1 MSKKKNLSGV
11 VYSTN
16 PDFHYHYNE
25 ATEPNTLP
33 PQQQNLR
40 IFLETK
46 HRGGK
51 IATVVKG
58 YIGKT
63 EDLEKLGKTLK
74 IKCSSGGSV
83 KDNEIIIQGNFRE
96 KITSILISEG
106 YKAKM
111 AGG

>member
-1 MSKKKNLSGV
+1 MQKKKNISGV
-11 VYSTN
+11 TYSTN
-16 PDFHYHYNE
+16 PNFQYCYHNPE
-25 ATEPNTLP
+25 EPETPP

-51 IATVVKG
+51 TATVIKG
-58 YIGKT
+58 FTGKT
-63 EDLEKLGKTLK
+63 ADLETLGKSLK
-74 IKCSSGGSV
+74 IKCGTGGSV

-96 KITSILISEG
+96 KITQILIAEG
-106 YKAKM
+106 YKTKI

>member
-1 MSKKKNLSGV
+1 MQKKKNIRGV

-16 PDFHYHYNE
+16 PNFQYSYNN
-25 ATEPNTLP
+25 TKEPMTLP

-40 IFLETK
+40 VFLETK

-51 IATVVKG
+51 TATVIKG
-58 YIGKT
+58 YVGKVT
-63 EDLEKLGKTLK
+63 DLETLGKYLK
-74 IKCSSGGSV
+74 MKCGTGGSV

-96 KITSILISEG
+96 KITNMLISEG

>member
-1 MSKKKNLSGV
+1 MQKKKNISGV

-16 PDFHYHYNE
+16 RDFQYNYNNPK
-25 ATEPNTLP
+25 EPETLP

-40 IFLETK
+40 VFLETK

-51 IATVVKG
+51 TATVIKG
-58 YIGKT
+58 FIGKAT
-63 EDLEKLGKTLK
+63 DLETLGKSLK
-74 IKCSSGGSV
+74 IKCGTGGSV

-96 KITSILISEG
+96 KITQILIADN

>member
-1 MSKKKNLSGV
+1 MSKKKNIEGV

-16 PDFHYHYNE
+16 PDYRYQYSNQ
-25 ATEPNTLP
+25 AEPDTLP

-40 IFLETK
+40 VFLETK

-51 IATVVKG
+51 TATVVKG
-58 YIGKT
+58 FIGNLK
-63 EDLEKLGKTLK
+63 DLEHLGKTLK
-74 IKCSSGGSV
+74 IKCGTGGSV

-96 KITSILISEG
+96 KIVQALLAAG
-106 YKAKM
+106 YKAKA

>member
-1 MSKKKNLSGV
+1 MSKKKNISGV

-16 PDFHYHYNE
+16 PNFVYQNNTS
-25 ATEPNTLP
+25 AEPTTLP

-40 IFLETK
+40 VFLETK

-51 IATVVKG
+51 TATVVKG
-58 YIGKT
+58 FIGT
-63 EDLEKLGKTLK
+63 SEDLEKLGKLLK
-74 IKCSSGGSV
+74 IKCSTGGSV

-96 KITSILISEG
+96 KINQLLLSEG
-106 YKAKM
+106 YKSKM